1 MKEQI
6 KMPLTLELAEMMADA
21 AKAKAAKMGCSV
33 CVAVVDKGGYV
44 ITVSKMDGCLPLAA
58 DEATNMA
65 YTAAMFG
72 EKGSEI
78 VKMASRPWF
87 QSMIIAT
94 RGRIVPAD
102 GEMPIEIDGEIV
114 GGIAAGGASNEQDVA
129 CCLAALEALNNAL
142 S

>member
-1 MKEQI
+1 
-6 KMPLTLELAEMMADA
+6 MPLTLELAEMMVDA
-21 AKAKAAKMGCSV
+21 AKAKAAEMGCSV
-33 CVAVVDKGGYV
+33 CVAVVDKGGHV

-58 DEATNMA
+58 VEATNMA

-78 VKMASRPWF
+78 VKMVSRPWF

-94 RGRIVPAD
+94 QGKIVPAD
-102 GEMPIEIDGEIV
+102 GAMPIEIDGEIV
-114 GGIAAGGASNEQDVA
+114 GAIAAGGASNEQDVA
-129 CCLAALEALNNAL
+129 CCVAALDSLKGAL

>member
-1 MKEQI
+1 
-6 KMPLTLELAEMMADA
+6 MPLTLQLAEMMADA
-21 AKAKAAKMGCSV
+21 AKAKAKEMGCSV

-65 YTAAMFG
+65 YTAAMFR

-78 VKMASRPWF
+78 VKMVGRPWF

-94 RGRIVPAD
+94 QGRIVPAD

-129 CCLAALEALNNAL
+129 CCVAALDALKKAL

>member
-1 MKEQI
+1 
-6 KMPLTLELAEMMADA
+6 MPLTLALAELMVDA
-21 AKAKAAKMGCSV
+21 AKDKASEMGCSV
-33 CVAVVDKGGYV
+33 CVAVVDEGGFV

-58 DEATNMA
+58 DEAMNMA

-78 VKMASRPWF
+78 MKMVSNPWF

-94 RGRIVPAD
+94 QGRIMPAD
-102 GEMPIEIDGEIV
+102 GEMPIEIDGDIV
-114 GGIAAGGASNEQDVA
+114 GAIATGGASNEQDVA
-129 CCLAALEALNNAL
+129 CCLAALEALKNAL

>member
-1 MKEQI
+1 MQ
-6 KMPLTLELAEMMADA
+6 PRQRPRRWA
-21 AKAKAAKMGCSV
+21 APCAWLSWTK
-33 CVAVVDKGGYV
+33 VD
-44 ITVSKMDGCLPLAA
+44 TSSPFRRWTGCLPLAA

-78 VKMASRPWF
+78 VKMVGRPWF

-94 RGRIVPAD
+94 QGRIVPAD

-114 GGIAAGGASNEQDVA
+114 GGSAAAGASNEQDVA
-129 CCLAALEALNNAL
+129 CCIAALDALKEAL

>member
-1 MKEQI
+1 MT
-6 KMPLTLELAEMMADA
+6 LTLELAETMADA
-21 AKAKAAKMGCSV
+21 AKAKAREMDCSV

-72 EKGSEI
+72 ETGTEI
-78 VKMASRPWF
+78 VKMVGRPWF

-94 RGRIVPAD
+94 QGRIVPAD
-102 GEMPIEIDGEIV
+102 GQMPIVIDGEIV

-129 CCLAALEALNNAL
+129 CCIAALDALRAAL